1 MPMPRP
7 KVAARTRS
15 SVWQWRA
22 AAPSDPF
29 LLVGNAWS
37 EGRRPKRRRS
47 PSPCTH
53 RVAPS
58 SRHTNKPSNRT
69 MLATIRNAAIC
80 ALRRQIDRFFPPLA
94 PQLLAGFPV
103 DVTGLNPHPISA
115 EESNSTLED
124 SLWFAVP
131 KKKVSRG
138 KKRMKTTL
146 QKRIKLKDN
155 IVIDKR
161 TGELTLKHKL
171 PYNWKNYLPGN
182 AEYAPPASVERP

>member
-1 MPMPRP
+1 
-7 KVAARTRS
+7 
-15 SVWQWRA
+15 
-22 AAPSDPF
+22 
-29 LLVGNAWS
+29 
-37 EGRRPKRRRS
+37 
-47 PSPCTH
+47 
-53 RVAPS
+53 
-58 SRHTNKPSNRT
+58 
-69 MLATIRNAAIC
+69 MLASIRNAAIC
-80 ALRRQIDRFFPPLA
+80 ALRRQIDRFFPPPA
-94 PQLLAGFPV
+94 PHLSLAGFPMDV
-103 DVTGLNPHPISA
+103 DPHTMSA
-115 EESNSTLED
+115 EGMDSTLED

>member
-1 MPMPRP
+1 MF
-7 KVAARTRS
+7 AS
-15 SVWQWRA
+15 
-22 AAPSDPF
+22 
-29 LLVGNAWS
+29 
-37 EGRRPKRRRS
+37 
-47 PSPCTH
+47 
-53 RVAPS
+53 
-58 SRHTNKPSNRT
+58 
-69 MLATIRNAAIC
+69 IRNAAIC
-80 ALRRQIDRFFPPLA
+80 ALRRQVDRFFPPLA
-94 PQLLAGFPV
+94 PQLSLAGFPC
-103 DVTGLNPHPISA
+103 DFIGPLNPYPTSA
-115 EESNSTLED
+115 DESNSALED

-182 AEYAPPASVERP
+182 AEYAPGASIERP

>member
-1 MPMPRP
+1 M
-7 KVAARTRS
+7 
-15 SVWQWRA
+15 
-22 AAPSDPF
+22 
-29 LLVGNAWS
+29 
-37 EGRRPKRRRS
+37 
-47 PSPCTH
+47 
-53 RVAPS
+53 
-58 SRHTNKPSNRT
+58 
-69 MLATIRNAAIC
+69 
-80 ALRRQIDRFFPPLA
+80 
-94 PQLLAGFPV
+94 AGFPI
-103 DVTGLNPHPISA
+103 DSTSLNPHP
-115 EESNSTLED
+115 EESDSTLED

-182 AEYAPPASVERP
+182 AEYAPPASIERP

>member
-1 MPMPRP
+1 
-7 KVAARTRS
+7 
-15 SVWQWRA
+15 
-22 AAPSDPF
+22 
-29 LLVGNAWS
+29 
-37 EGRRPKRRRS
+37 
-47 PSPCTH
+47 
-53 RVAPS
+53 
-58 SRHTNKPSNRT
+58 
-69 MLATIRNAAIC
+69 MLASIRNAAIC
-80 ALRRQIDRFFPPLA
+80 ALRRQLDRFFPPLA
-94 PQLLAGFPV
+94 PQLSLAGFPC
-103 DVTGLNPHPISA
+103 DAIGPLNPYPISA
-115 EESNSTLED
+115 DESNSTLED

-182 AEYAPPASVERP
+182 AEYAPGASIERP

>member
-1 MPMPRP
+1 
-7 KVAARTRS
+7 
-15 SVWQWRA
+15 
-22 AAPSDPF
+22 
-29 LLVGNAWS
+29 
-37 EGRRPKRRRS
+37 
-47 PSPCTH
+47 
-53 RVAPS
+53 
-58 SRHTNKPSNRT
+58 
-69 MLATIRNAAIC
+69 MLASIRNAAIC

-94 PQLLAGFPV
+94 PQLSLAGFPI
-103 DVTGLNPHPISA
+103 DATSLNPHP
-115 EESNSTLED
+115 EESDSTLED

-182 AEYAPPASVERP
+182 AEYAPSASVERP

>member
-1 MPMPRP
+1 
-7 KVAARTRS
+7 
-15 SVWQWRA
+15 
-22 AAPSDPF
+22 
-29 LLVGNAWS
+29 
-37 EGRRPKRRRS
+37 
-47 PSPCTH
+47 
-53 RVAPS
+53 
-58 SRHTNKPSNRT
+58 

-94 PQLLAGFPV
+94 PQLLVGFPV